1 MRADFCLTAPQ
12 KFRFCIKLRGGDVAR
27 KEAIIEP
34 ELPIVDAH
42 HHLWFQSQA
51 TLDGLDREDAELG
64 PLARNFS
71 FHPRYLFD
79 ELMADATSGHNVVAS
94 VYVEVHSMYR
104 RSGPEHLRPVGE
116 IEFANGMA
124 AMADSGTFG
133 EPKLCAG
140 IVGGADLRKGGAVRE
155 LLEAQLAA
163 GGGRYRGIRAAAIAC
178 DARLPKLSAAIGS
191 RPGTL
196 ADPSFREGFA
206 QLGPLGLSCDI
217 FLFEPQIAELKQ
229 LAAAFP
235 DTQIIL
241 NHVGMPTGL
250 GGFAG
255 TLGERFPVWR
265 EAIQAVAEHPNIAIK
280 LGGLGNA
287 MCGFPEAGRPD
298 AMGSEVLAE
307 AWRPYIETSIEAFGP
322 DRSMFE
328 SNFPVDGVTA
338 RYPVV
343 WNTFKRITAGAS
355 VEEKAALYAD
365 TAKRIYRL
373 DIS

>member
-1 MRADFCLTAPQ
+1 MAKD
-12 KFRFCIKLRGGDVAR
+12 
-27 KEAIIEP
+27 EAILEP

-42 HHLWFQSQA
+42 HHLWFQSQS
-51 TLDGLDREDAELG
+51 TLDALDREDDELG
-64 PLARNFS
+64 PLSQNYS
-71 FHPRYLFD
+71 LHPRYLFD
-79 ELMADATSGHNVVAS
+79 ELMADATSGHNVVAT

-104 RSGPEHLRPVGE
+104 RSGPDRLRSVGE
-116 IEFANGMA
+116 VEFANGMA

-140 IVGGADLRKGGAVRE
+140 IVGGADLRQGAAVRE
-155 LLEAQLAA
+155 LLEAHIAA
-163 GGGRYRGIRAAAIAC
+163 GGGRYRGIRAAGIAC

-191 RPGTL
+191 RPGTMS
-196 ADPSFREGFA
+196 DPTFREGFA

-217 FLFEPQIAELKQ
+217 FLFEPQIAELKD
-229 LAAAFP
+229 LARAFP

-250 GGFAG
+250 GGFKG
-255 TLGERFPVWR
+255 TLGERFPIWR
-265 EAIQAVAEHPNIAIK
+265 DAIRAVAEHPNIAVK

-287 MCGFPEAGRPD
+287 MCGFPEAGRPE
-298 AMGSEVLAE
+298 ATGSTELAE
-307 AWRPYIETSIEAFGP
+307 AWRPYIETCIEAFGP

-338 RYPVV
+338 RYLVV

-355 VEEKAALYAD
+355 ADEKAALYAG

-373 DIS
+373 DLP